1 MPMQDLLAGRGA
13 IVTGGARGIGL
24 AVAQTLG
31 LLGARVLIVDNG
43 AALDGGPEDPAV
55 TELAAMR
62 VPGAIGL
69 ALDVA
74 AEGAAE
80 QVVGL
85 ALEAFGALDL
95 VVNNAAI
102 EVDGR
107 IGEGRREPFERALR
121 INLVAP
127 WAMAAAAVGPMRRQA
142 RAGRRPGAIVNV
154 GSAVGLFGRAGR
166 AAEASSKAGL
176 VGLTRTLALELADAR
191 IACNA
196 LVPFAGTRAIRA
208 LGDDDAALA
217 AFRDRTASLGAS
229 HVAHLVAFLASPQA
243 AGISGQLLGVRGRE
257 VFAWTQ
263 ARPAASCFQ
272 PRAFDADEFAQA
284 LRGLRR
290 DFADLSDDVEA
301 FDDDPV
307 A

>member
-1 MPMQDLLAGRGA
+1 MQDLLAGRGA

-55 TELAAMR
+55 TELAAAR

-69 ALDVA
+69 ALDVG
-74 AEGAAE
+74 AEDAAE
-80 QVVGL
+80 QAVAV
-85 ALEAFGALDL
+85 ALDAFGALDL

-102 EVDGR
+102 EADAPV
-107 IGEGRREPFERALR
+107 GEGLRTDFERVLR
-121 INLVAP
+121 TNLVAP
-127 WAMAAAAVGPMRRQA
+127 WAFATAAVGALLQQSRD
-142 RAGRRPGAIVNV
+142 GRRPGAIVNLA
-154 GSAVGLFGRAGR
+154 SAVGLFGRAGR
-166 AAEASSKAGL
+166 AAEATSKAGL

-196 LVPFAGTRAIRA
+196 IVPFAGTRAIRA
-208 LGDDDAALA
+208 LDAAQGAVA
-217 AFRDRTASLGAS
+217 AFRDHTLPLAPS
-229 HVAHLVAFLASPQA
+229 HVAHLVAFLAAPQA

-263 ARPAASCFQ
+263 AHPAASCFP
-272 PRAFDADEFAQA
+272 PRDFDADEFAQA

-290 DFADLSDDVEA
+290 DFAQLIDDIEA
-301 FDDDPV
+301 IGDDPI